1 MSKQFS
7 FPNQNLNLLMCS
19 DTAKQFSGSFF
30 LKMFPSGI
38 CVKSQYW
45 ASIFLSLLECTRV
58 SIKEKATQCIGCY
71 LAWLAYMSAG
81 PYKSNS
87 PNNFGWSKDFYNFF
101 SWIFL
106 LLPSMIHIEGIG
118 IVNRLLIFQQDIS
131 MIQRDILFRNT
142 VQVNRISFDSSLNL
156 AHVYCK

>member
-1 MSKQFS
+1 
-7 FPNQNLNLLMCS
+7 
-19 DTAKQFSGSFF
+19 
-30 LKMFPSGI
+30 MFPPGI
-38 CVKSQYW
+38 FVKIQCW
-45 ASIFLSLLECTRV
+45 ASILLSLHLRNTNVLV